1 MSWFVVGICTKD
13 EDLGSGFSRKGNKKP
28 PVKAKPFF
36 FHFLQTIL
44 SLGCLVGNEKYD
56 EQTFRTL

>member
-1 MSWFVVGICTKD
+1 MHIIIVIYHCRFDNT
-13 EDLGSGFSRKGNKKP
+13 NH
-28 PVKAKPFF
+28 PVKAKPLF

-44 SLGCLVGNEKYD
+44 RFGCLVGNEKYD